1 MAKIK
6 EESLQLNIIINGD
19 QGQKKLLELNQ
30 KISETTDA
38 ISKLKEAK
46 DNINKSMPD
55 YQNQIEKLNADIKK
69 EEVSLSS
76 LQKEYQDTVNSMN
89 LSTMTMEQLQTR
101 ANGLRKALNQTVPGT
116 ENWKRL
122 NSSLSETKNRIA
134 EVKKQARSTKQTLS
148 TIYKSLSTNFI
159 GIEAAFSVFSRLIG
173 GFDNVKKAFLDYDEA
188 LTDAVKTTGRTKEEI
203 SEISDELSTLD
214 TKTAQNELLGLV
226 RAGGKLGISAK
237 EDLIG
242 FAKAADKI
250 NVALADDLGGN
261 AEAAIT
267 AIGKM
272 SDIFHLNEQY
282 GIETAMLK
290 VGSAINELGMAS
302 TANEGYIVDFSQR
315 LAGIAPNANISIDKV
330 LGMAATLDKYGQQAE
345 TSSTAVGQTI
355 TAMFKRTEVFAN
367 IAKMSVKD
375 FSELLSTDVNEAFI
389 RVLEGMKQGQG
400 GLASVTAAMEEMHL
414 NGSRAATVL
423 GTLSKNSDELRRQQE
438 IANDALSKGTSII
451 DEFNT
456 KNVSATAIIEK
467 QKKELLKQQR
477 VIGEQL
483 LPVQIAFN
491 RFLGSS
497 LGILSKNISLLV
509 KYKATTIA
517 LIAIMLAYKNALK
530 IKNALQLVGNAIQI
544 ITLPLS
550 RKRSRALSIE
560 TAKLFANA
568 TATKAN
574 TTATKENT
582 TATKENATA
591 TKKVSIATA
600 ALSVVQNIL
609 AGNFSMAYKALKLL
623 GIAFKDNPFGGVLAV
638 ISALATAGTFLLD
651 IFRKNIKTTKE
662 TSKAQ
667 SELKSAYVDVTA
679 EITKEQNALGKLERA
694 VLNAKIGSKER
705 AAAIK
710 AINEKYGEY
719 LPNLLSEKNSNE
731 EVATALKNVNLQL
744 VNKLKLQAREK
755 EEQNIFDKLNSSVKD
770 AEKNIE
776 SLFKHWQQMKLS
788 PEQIKT
794 VTNAINEY
802 KNSLMSGKSATVAF
816 QNLKKTLVKSGLNLE
831 DVTQYGFQ
839 GYTYQT
845 NKEAELK
852 SAILGVESASS
863 SALKQK
869 ALLDGLYGSPDD
881 LNNNGLPPN
890 IGKNSGN
897 SDRLSG
903 ETFSNKPQSSWSL
916 NSDNNYLKDKAELT
930 KKYNNGEIADKEDF
944 EKRLY
949 DLEVNTYKR
958 RISVCKSGSKERIE
972 LEDKLQDII
981 MKHNEE
987 MLNVQEKKNKE
998 TEELSKAGAKIIA
1011 ETEQDK
1017 IKVAMD
1023 AEEVRYNEEKRRFE
1037 QSKIEYENRAEVL
1050 AAIELKHK
1058 NNVNKILLDAETK
1071 RLSDME
1077 AAHNL
1082 ERQMIVTH
1090 YSKLRLSS
1098 ESSEKSRLKNQE
1110 QKDLLQSDIKYLGE
1124 LKANLEKLLKNK
1136 DILGLSPEAIRQYT
1150 LELAKAEE
1158 ELNNLKGQKVTDR
1171 LKGTGGGS
1179 LFGVSQSQWQQF
1191 FDNIKEGKTGMAE
1204 LGVAA
1209 SAIGDLTQEGFR
1221 LAAKAITAT
1230 TAKENIAFNTYLK
1243 NNEKRKKAL
1252 KERFDEGLM
1261 TEQQY
1266 NAEIAAMEET
1276 EQARQEELRIQQA
1289 ERQKKLDI
1297 IQAIIN
1303 TAVSV
1308 TKTLAQFGI
1317 PAGIAPAAIAGAMG
1331 AAQIAMIAAQPVSGA
1346 EEGGFVN
1353 TIREQD
1359 GKPFKARLSPNKRG
1373 FISTPTVLVGE
1384 AGGEYVIPSDGLKN
1398 PSLKSFIGTIET
1410 ARKAGTLKQLN
1421 FEAVYPVSSVMGRAA
1436 GGYTSETSIN
1446 KTEQQQSN
1454 TLNIGKEERRLVE
1467 AIELLNKRLSVPIT
1481 AEVAMMGKKGI
1492 IEQTEK
1498 YNRAKSRGYYD

>member
-69 EEVSLSS
+69 EAVSLSS

-101 ANGLRKALNQTVPGT
+101 AKGLRKALNQAVPGT

-122 NSSLSETKNRIA
+122 NSSLSETNNRIA
-134 EVKKQARSTKQTLS
+134 EVKRQCSSTKQTLS
-148 TIYKSLSTNFI
+148 TIYKSVSTNFI
-159 GIEAAFSVFSRLIG
+159 GIEATLSVFSRLIG

-203 SEISDELSTLD
+203 SEISDELSTID

-226 RAGGKLGISAK
+226 RTGGKLGISAK

-330 LGMAATLDKYGQQAE
+330 LGLAATLDKYGQQAE

-355 TAMFKRTEVFAN
+355 TAMFKRTEVFAH
-367 IAKMSVKD
+367 IANMSVKD

-438 IANDALSKGTSII
+438 IANDALNKGTSII

-467 QKKELLKQQR
+467 QRKELLKQQR

-483 LPVQIAFN
+483 LPVQMAYN
-491 RFLGSS
+491 SFLGSF
-497 LGILSKNISLLV
+497 LGLVSKTISVVV
-509 KYKATTIA
+509 KYKATLLA
-517 LIAIMLAYKNALK
+517 LATTYYVVRNAEAAWVAIKK
-530 IKNALQLVGNAIQI
+530 ITHFWSK
-544 ITLPLS
+544 
-550 RKRSRALSIE
+550 
-560 TAKLFANA
+560 
-568 TATKAN
+568 N
-574 TTATKENT
+574 TTQSLVEETRELLIQAKESGNVKAST
-582 TATKENATA
+582 LLLAWAKNR
-591 TKKVSIATA
+591 
-600 ALSVVQNIL
+600 L
-609 AGNFSMAYKALKLL
+609 AGNVNIAKVAFSAFWKTLRTNPL
-623 GIAFKDNPFGGVLAV
+623 GLILTVVGLF
-638 ISALATAGTFLLD
+638 ISACTFIWEKL
-651 IFRKNIKTTKE
+651 RKNAEAAKE
-662 TSKAQ
+662 AAKAQ
-667 SELKSAYVDVTA
+667 NELKSAYVDVTA
-679 EITKEQNALGKLERA
+679 EITKEQNALGKLESA

-776 SLFKHWQQMKLS
+776 SLFKHWRQMELS

-881 LNNNGLPPN
+881 LNNNGSSPN
-890 IGKNSGN
+890 PGDKRKNSDN
-897 SDRLSG
+897 ISDKISG

-916 NSDNNYLKDKAELT
+916 NSDNNYLKDKAALT

-981 MKHNEE
+981 MKHNEDV
-987 MLNVQEKKNKE
+987 LNAKKENDKEAEK
-998 TEELSKAGAKIIA
+998 LSKEGAKIIA

-1023 AEEVRYNEEKRRFE
+1023 AEEVRYNEEKKRFD
-1037 QSKIEYENRAEVL
+1037 QSKIEYENRAAVL

-1058 NNVNKILLDAETK
+1058 NNINKILLDAETK

-1077 AAHNL
+1077 AVHNL
-1082 ERQMIVTH
+1082 ERQKIVTH

-1098 ESSEKSRLKNQE
+1098 GSSEKSRLKNQE

-1124 LKANLEKLLKNK
+1124 LKANLEELLKNK
-1136 DILGLSPEAIRQYT
+1136 DILGLSPKAIRQYT

-1158 ELNNLKGQKVTDR
+1158 ELNNLTGQNVTDR

-1276 EQARQEELRIQQA
+1276 EHARQEELRIQQA

-1353 TIREQD
+1353 TVREQD

-1446 KTEQQQSN
+1446 KTEQQQPN

>member
-76 LQKEYQDTVNSMN
+76 LQKKYQDTVNSMN
-89 LSTMTMEQLQTR
+89 LNTMTMGQLQTR
-101 ANGLRKALNQTVPGT
+101 AKGLSKALNQAVPGT

-134 EVKKQARSTKQTLS
+134 EVNKQCYSTKGTLS
-148 TIYKSLSTNFI
+148 AMVKSAGSVFI
-159 GIEAAFSVFSRLIG
+159 GFESFLSLFDRAIG
-173 GFDNVKKAFLDYDEA
+173 GFDNAKKAFLDYDEA

-330 LGMAATLDKYGQQAE
+330 LGLAATLDKYGQQAE

-355 TAMFKRTEVFAN
+355 TAMFKRTEVFAH

-467 QKKELLKQQR
+467 QRKELLKQQR

-483 LPVQIAFN
+483 LPVQIDFN

-497 LGILSKNISLLV
+497 LGLLSKTISLLV

-517 LIAIMLAYKNALK
+517 LVAIMLAYKNALK

-550 RKRSRALSIE
+550 RKRSRALSEE
-560 TAKLFANA
+560 TAKLIANA
-568 TATKAN
+568 TATKN
-574 TTATKENT
+574 
-582 TATKENATA
+582 
-591 TKKVSIATA
+591 VSIATA
-600 ALSVVQNIL
+600 ALSVAQNIL

-623 GIAFKDNPFGGVLAV
+623 GIAFKANPFGGVLAV

-651 IFRKNIKTTKE
+651 IFRKNIKITKE

-679 EITKEQNALGKLERA
+679 EITKEQNALGKLESA

-705 AAAIK
+705 AAAIE

-719 LPNLLSEKNSNE
+719 LPNLLSEKSSNE
-731 EVATALKNVNLQL
+731 EVATALKHVNIQL
-744 VNKLKLQAREK
+744 ANKLKLQAREK
-755 EEQNIFDKLNSSVKD
+755 GEQNIFDMLNDSVKE

-776 SLFKHWQQMKLS
+776 SLFYHWQHLNLS
-788 PEQIKT
+788 PKQIKT
-794 VTNAINEY
+794 VTKALIEY
-802 KNSLMSGKSATVAF
+802 KDSLMSGKSATDAF
-816 QNLKKTLVKSGLNLE
+816 QKLKKTIVESGLSME
-831 DVTQYGFQ
+831 DITQPSFQ
-839 GYTYQT
+839 GSQTTT
-845 NKEAELK
+845 NKGAELMTK
-852 SAILGVESASS
+852 ISGIGDAVSSAIRQRAI
-863 SALKQK
+863 
-869 ALLDGLYGSPDD
+869 LDSLYGSLDD
-881 LNNNGLPPN
+881 LNNNGSSPN
-890 IGKNSGN
+890 PGDKRKNSDKI
-897 SDRLSG
+897 SDKISDK
-903 ETFSNKPQSSWSL
+903 TFSYKPQSSWSL
-916 NSDNNYLKDKAELT
+916 NSDNNYLKDKAALT

-981 MKHNEE
+981 MKHNEDV
-987 MLNVQEKKNKE
+987 LNAKKENDKEAEK
-998 TEELSKAGAKIIA
+998 LSKEGAKIIA

-1023 AEEVRYNEEKRRFE
+1023 AEEVRYNEEKKRFD
-1037 QSKIEYENRAEVL
+1037 QSKIEYENRAAVL

-1077 AAHNL
+1077 AVHNL

-1098 ESSEKSRLKNQE
+1098 GSSEKSRLKNQE

-1124 LKANLEKLLKNK
+1124 LKANLEELLKNK

-1158 ELNNLKGQKVTDR
+1158 KLNNLTGQNVTDR
-1171 LKGTGGGS
+1171 LKGAGGGS

-1353 TIREQD
+1353 TVREQD

-1384 AGGEYVIPSDGLKN
+1384 AGGEYVIPADGLNN
-1398 PSLKSFIGTIET
+1398 PSLKPFIGTIES

-1446 KTEQQQSN
+1446 KTEQQQPN